1 MASFA
6 QNPDERLA
14 ALTLPLRSLGIDCD
28 VTIDHL
34 PTASDRVFGPRQVF
48 SDQQASSR
56 TQFALVDVGQIA
68 CVCGRTSPIVSIQEQ
83 PERATLFLC
92 YAGQPH
98 YREGRLHL
106 PLRPGSILVNPNHG
120 GQYRSRFS
128 TNLCF
133 RVQRQT
139 LQRTILAMSGLRIDS
154 VLVEPEV
161 WGLDAARTGT
171 KLFDLFGFIDQ
182 LLARDR
188 NLPTALGLDDQIH
201 RILALLILTRE
212 GHADRLE
219 QRSPRRLAS
228 LSRLDDLVDYI
239 RANRARALTLT
250 DLGVP
255 LIDSSTMRQRTEPAA
270 PEAEEALSGDVV
282 EPDDEA
288 PAAESW
294 WEGPRAALVEAEAR
308 CVELLKQRKEQPRL
322 VEDPQDPGT
331 SQLAM
336 TAARTVLATSGVIVD
351 LGVEDLEQGSQEAL
365 RKVLGTVIESLDGVI
380 GDLEEVADEQE

>member
-14 ALTLPLRSLGIDCD
+14 ALPLPLRSLGIDCD

-250 DLGVP
+250 DLEMQ
-255 LIDSSTMRQRTEPAA
+255 SSYSARHLQSLFRERFDCTPMQFVRRQR
-270 PEAEEALSGDVV
+270 LS
-282 EPDDEA
+282 
-288 PAAESW
+288 
-294 WEGPRAALVEAEAR
+294 
-308 CVELLKQRKEQPRL
+308 
-322 VEDPQDPGT
+322 
-331 SQLAM
+331 LAM
-336 TAARTVLATSGVIVD
+336 AQLETAGPGDSVTRIARSCGYGHLSNFTSDFRREFGVTPSQVLRGAVRSAG
-351 LGVEDLEQGSQEAL
+351 
-365 RKVLGTVIESLDGVI
+365 
-380 GDLEEVADEQE
+380 